1 MATSSGGRPAWANAL
16 PHGFARAVCSLL
28 AGLAL
33 ASAAISLV
41 PFRSTIAGV
50 PVVVSA
56 SVTPSQR
63 GFTVD
68 SSAGSVQFRS
78 VTDLPIGLHADPH
91 IDLNTVRAATTRAA
105 SFGDQAKADLKARL
119 PAMALHFCLLALV
132 GLVVGALAGRLLF
145 DGLSLLVSDHVP
157 AFGGRRRRLRD
168 TATAVLGL
176 AALAAGSCAVALF
189 VSYRPDWATRYSVT
203 GLLADVAATP
213 GQLAALD
220 ARDAAA
226 ADKIR
231 AVLRLQDALTRP
243 RSSATAPAAA
253 YRILLISDVHRRNI
267 YPYLQRYID
276 DNDVSLIINTGD
288 ETLVGDVRELTADYT
303 ASITSITARTPMI
316 WVKGNHDSPAVA
328 RAMAALPGV
337 TVLGDQ
343 VVEADG
349 LQIYGTPDPRT
360 YGAAG
365 DAGSDD
371 PKVVTRVEGAAAA
384 AALEHLDRSVY
395 LDLLLAHEPVEAD
408 VLATTLGPAVHAQ
421 ASGHLHHQNSEGDLQ
436 SSGHSDIRLVE
447 GSTGLGGL
455 LADAGDPM
463 EFSILSVT
471 VNCQFTRLAR
481 YALADPS
488 LPASDAFGQSS
499 SLLVHYFSRQQV
511 APDRRCDAASVS
523 GSRSTRPPPR
533 STA

>member
-1 MATSSGGRPAWANAL
+1 MGERSAPRVRSRCL
-16 PHGFARAVCSLL
+16 QL

-243 RSSATAPAAA
+243 
-253 YRILLISDVHRRNI
+253 
-267 YPYLQRYID
+267 
-276 DNDVSLIINTGD
+276 
-288 ETLVGDVRELTADYT
+288 
-303 ASITSITARTPMI
+303 
-316 WVKGNHDSPAVA
+316 
-328 RAMAALPGV
+328 
-337 TVLGDQ
+337 
-343 VVEADG
+343 
-349 LQIYGTPDPRT
+349 
-360 YGAAG
+360 
-365 DAGSDD
+365 
-371 PKVVTRVEGAAAA
+371 
-384 AALEHLDRSVY
+384 
-395 LDLLLAHEPVEAD
+395 
-408 VLATTLGPAVHAQ
+408 
-421 ASGHLHHQNSEGDLQ
+421 
-436 SSGHSDIRLVE
+436 
-447 GSTGLGGL
+447 
-455 LADAGDPM
+455 
-463 EFSILSVT
+463 
-471 VNCQFTRLAR
+471 
-481 YALADPS
+481 
-488 LPASDAFGQSS
+488 
-499 SLLVHYFSRQQV
+499 
-511 APDRRCDAASVS
+511 
-523 GSRSTRPPPR
+523 
-533 STA
+533 